1 MRRSAWTL
9 RHGALALTVLV
20 ASCGPGAND
29 PAQGGVS
36 AKEAAALNDAA
47 AMLDD
52 NGQDAIVETNTTD
65 ADTAENTQ

>member
-1 MRRSAWTL
+1 MSRAVWTL

-20 ASCGPGAND
+20 AGCGPGAND

-36 AKEAAALNDAA
+36 AKEAQALNEAA

-52 NGQDAIVETNTTD
+52 NGQDAVIETNANDD
-65 ADTAENTQ
+65 APENGQ